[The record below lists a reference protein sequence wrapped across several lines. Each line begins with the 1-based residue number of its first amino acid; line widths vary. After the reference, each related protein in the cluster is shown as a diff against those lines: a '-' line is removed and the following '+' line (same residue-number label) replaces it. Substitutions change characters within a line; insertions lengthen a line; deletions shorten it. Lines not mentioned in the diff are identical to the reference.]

1 MINAKRLN
9 IILRYFL
16 VFTLQAYALTASGQ
30 MLNDFS
36 GDDDLEIS
44 GDIFSDFSDD
54 IVGMETPKMSAFI
67 GTVGSLALS

>member
-1 MINAKRLN
+1 MMNSKRFN
-9 IILRYFL
+9 ILLRYFL
-16 VFTLQAYALTASGQ
+16 VFTLQAYTFSASGQ

-54 IVGMETPKMSAFI
+54 IVGMEMAKMSASI
-67 GTVGSLALS
+67 VMVDSLASS